1 MIIYIYSICLVSVKL
16 LFLKRKSF
24 RQLIA
29 TDIPF
34 GDFGGDVN
42 PIGFLSIVGE
52 LGADRG

>member
-1 MIIYIYSICLVSVKL
+1 MIIYIYNIYLVSVKL